1 MIYQV
6 DSAAISQEN
15 QLVRIDFSFKNG
27 EERTF
32 IYAFKEKVK
41 AGILLYALLMLAVFS
56 LLLQFYLH
64 RQEAESR
71 LVQVVRQETTAYII
85 AQVVLGQVEE
95 DLQECQVVAEKVA
108 SQTDEKKEDAM
119 VASQTVNEKEKKEE
133 QPTRESQE
141 TAEKPAQTSSE
152 QSKPIE
158 TEGSMLFQEGH
169 VSDIILKIGI

>member
-1 MIYQV
+1 M
-6 DSAAISQEN
+6 
-15 QLVRIDFSFKNG
+15 LLK
-27 EERTF
+27 
-32 IYAFKEKVK
+32 KKVK

-71 LVQVVRQETTAYII
+71 LVQVARQETTAYIM
-85 AQVVLGQVEE
+85 AQMVLDQVEE
-95 DLQECQVVAEKVA
+95 DLQEREAIAKKVA
-108 SQTDEKKEDAM
+108 SQTDEMKEDAM
-119 VASQTVNEKEKKEE
+119 AASQTVDEKEKKEE

-158 TEGSMLFQEGH
+158 DKGTVTFQEGQASYR
-169 VSDIILKIGI
+169 VKNKQVTIIVALGRGGMYRYQFPVKIVPEGSG

>member
-1 MIYQV
+1 M
-6 DSAAISQEN
+6 
-15 QLVRIDFSFKNG
+15 LLK
-27 EERTF
+27 
-32 IYAFKEKVK
+32 KKVK

-119 VASQTVNEKEKKEE
+119 AASQTVNEKEKKEE

-158 TEGSMLFQEGH
+158 TEGSMLFQEGQARYH
-169 VSDIILKIGI
+169 IKNRNLMVNVNLRNGGKYHYQFPVKIVPEGSG

>member
-1 MIYQV
+1 M
-6 DSAAISQEN
+6 
-15 QLVRIDFSFKNG
+15 LLK
-27 EERTF
+27 
-32 IYAFKEKVK
+32 KKVK

-71 LVQVVRQETTAYII
+71 LVQVARQETTAYIM

-95 DLQECQVVAEKVA
+95 DLQEPQVVAEKVA

-141 TAEKPAQTSSE
+141 TAEKPAQTSSA

-158 TEGSMLFQEGH
+158 TEGSMLFQEGQARYH
-169 VSDIILKIGI
+169 IKNRNLTVNVNLRNGGKYHYQFPVKIVPEGSG

>member
-1 MIYQV
+1 M
-6 DSAAISQEN
+6 
-15 QLVRIDFSFKNG
+15 LLK
-27 EERTF
+27 
-32 IYAFKEKVK
+32 KKVK

-71 LVQVVRQETTAYII
+71 LVQVARQETTAYII

-95 DLQECQVVAEKVA
+95 DLQERQVVAEKVA
-108 SQTDEKKEDAM
+108 SQTDEKKEDTMA
-119 VASQTVNEKEKKEE
+119 ASQTVNEKEKKEE

-158 TEGSMLFQEGH
+158 TEGSMLFQEGQARYH
-169 VSDIILKIGI
+169 IKNKNVSVNVDLRNGGEYHYQFPVKI